1 MSTIEPNW
9 LSLLWFILFAT
20 ICGVSLLIVSGM
32 FPLGHDPEGRRRSG
46 LTMLLVLGNA
56 ALLAALVIG
65 TGFYGY
71 SELRWSTLVV
81 VTGLIV
87 LFAPG
92 LFEEW
97 RWSIGGIKTQLLIL
111 VGVQVVALLVLNRVG
126 GAVLPFV
133 S

>member
-1 MSTIEPNW
+1 MSAIEPNW
-9 LSLLWFILFAT
+9 LSMLWFILFAT
-20 ICGVSLLIVSGM
+20 ICGISLLIVSGM
-32 FPLGHDPEGRRRSG
+32 FPLGRNSEGRSSG
-46 LTMLLVLGNA
+46 LTALLVLGNG

-97 RWSIGGIKTQLLIL
+97 RWSIGNTKTQLTIL
-111 VGVQVVALLVLNRVG
+111 VGVQVMALLALNRISG
-126 GAVLPFV
+126 MILPFV

>member
-1 MSTIEPNW
+1 
-9 LSLLWFILFAT
+9 
-20 ICGVSLLIVSGM
+20 M
-32 FPLGHDPEGRRRSG
+32 FPLGRDAEGRSSG
-46 LTMLLVLGNA
+46 LTALLVLGNA
-56 ALLAALVIG
+56 ALLAALAIG

-71 SELRWSTLVV
+71 TELRWSTLVV

-97 RWSIGGIKTQLLIL
+97 RWSVGSIKTQLAIL
-111 VGVQVVALLVLNRVG
+111 VGVQVVALLALNRIG
-126 GAVLPFV
+126 GMALPFA

>member
-1 MSTIEPNW
+1 MSAIEPNW
-9 LSLLWFILFAT
+9 LSMLWFILFAV
-20 ICGVSLLIVSGM
+20 ICGISLLIVSGM
-32 FPLGHDPEGRRRSG
+32 FPLGRNSEGRSSS
-46 LTMLLVLGNA
+46 LTALLVIGNA
-56 ALLAALVIG
+56 ALLAALLIG

-81 VTGLIV
+81 VSGLIV

-97 RWSIGGIKTQLLIL
+97 RWSLGNIKMQLAIL
-111 VGVQVVALLVLNRVG
+111 VGVQVMALFTLNRIG
-126 GAVLPFV
+126 GVTLPFV

>member
-1 MSTIEPNW
+1 MSAIEPNW
-9 LSLLWFILFAT
+9 LSMLWFILFAT
-20 ICGVSLLIVSGM
+20 ICGISLLVVSGM
-32 FPLGHDPEGRRRSG
+32 FPLGRNSEEHSSAF
-46 LTMLLVLGNA
+46 TALLVVGNA
-56 ALLAALVIG
+56 ALLAVLLIG

-97 RWSIGGIKTQLLIL
+97 RWSIGNVKTQLAIL
-111 VGVQVVALLVLNRVG
+111 VGVQVVALLALNRIG
-126 GAVLPFV
+126 GMTLPFV

>member
-1 MSTIEPNW
+1 MSAIEPNW
-9 LSLLWFILFAT
+9 LSMLWFILFAT
-20 ICGVSLLIVSGM
+20 ICGISLLIVSGM
-32 FPLGHDPEGRRRSG
+32 FPLRRNSEGRNSG
-46 LTMLLVLGNA
+46 LTALLVVGNA

-71 SELRWSTLVV
+71 TELRWSTLVV

-97 RWSIGGIKTQLLIL
+97 RWSTVSIKTQLAIL
-111 VGVQVVALLVLNRVG
+111 VGVQIVALLTLNRIG
-126 GAVLPFV
+126 GMTLPFV

>member
-1 MSTIEPNW
+1 
-9 LSLLWFILFAT
+9 
-20 ICGVSLLIVSGM
+20 
-32 FPLGHDPEGRRRSG
+32 
-46 LTMLLVLGNA
+46 LLVLGNA
-56 ALLAALVIG
+56 ALLAALLIG

-71 SELRWSTLVV
+71 TELRWSTLVV

-97 RWSIGGIKTQLLIL
+97 RWSIGSIKAQLAIL
-111 VGVQVVALLVLNRVG
+111 VGVQVVALLALNRIG
-126 GAVLPFV
+126 GMPLPFA

>member
-1 MSTIEPNW
+1 MNAIEPNW
-9 LSLLWFILFAT
+9 LSMLWFILFAT
-20 ICGVSLLIVSGM
+20 ICGISLLIVSGM
-32 FPLGHDPEGRRRSG
+32 FPLGRNPEERSSG
-46 LTMLLVLGNA
+46 LTALLVVGNA
-56 ALLAALVIG
+56 ALLAALLIG

-71 SELRWSTLVV
+71 TELRWSTLVV

-97 RWSIGGIKTQLLIL
+97 RWSIGNAKTQLAIL
-111 VGVQVVALLVLNRVG
+111 VGIQAVALFVLNRIG
-126 GAVLPFV
+126 GMPFV

>member
-1 MSTIEPNW
+1 MSAIEPNW
-9 LSLLWFILFAT
+9 LSMLWFILFAT
-20 ICGVSLLIVSGM
+20 ICGISLLIVSGM
-32 FPLGHDPEGRRRSG
+32 FPLGRNSEGRSSG
-46 LTMLLVLGNA
+46 LTALLVLGNGT
-56 ALLAALVIG
+56 LLAALVIG

-71 SELRWSTLVV
+71 NELRWSTLVV

-97 RWSIGGIKTQLLIL
+97 RWSIGNTKTQLTIL
-111 VGVQVVALLVLNRVG
+111 VGVQVMALLALNRISG
-126 GAVLPFV
+126 MILPFV

>member
-1 MSTIEPNW
+1 MSAIEPNW
-9 LSLLWFILFAT
+9 LSMLWFILFAT
-20 ICGVSLLIVSGM
+20 ICGISLLIVSGM
-32 FPLGHDPEGRRRSG
+32 FPLGRNSEGRSSS
-46 LTMLLVLGNA
+46 LTALLVVGNA

-71 SELRWSTLVV
+71 TELRWSTLVV

-97 RWSIGGIKTQLLIL
+97 HWSIGSIKTQLAIL
-111 VGVQVVALLVLNRVG
+111 VGVQVVALLTLNRIG
-126 GAVLPFV
+126 GMSLPFV

>member
-1 MSTIEPNW
+1 MRAIAPNW
-9 LSLLWFILFAT
+9 LSMRWFIFFAT
-20 ICGVSLLIVSGM
+20 SCGITLQSGSGM
-32 FPLGHDPEGRRRSG
+32 FPLGRNSQGRSSG
-46 LTMLLVLGNA
+46 LTALLVLGNG

-71 SELRWSTLVV
+71 NELRWSTLVV

-97 RWSIGGIKTQLLIL
+97 RWSIGNIKTHLTIL
-111 VGVQVVALLVLNRVG
+111 VGVPVIALLALNRISG
-126 GAVLPFV
+126 MTLPFV

>member
-1 MSTIEPNW
+1 MSAIEPNW
-9 LSLLWFILFAT
+9 LSMLWFILFAT
-20 ICGVSLLIVSGM
+20 ICGISLLVVSGM
-32 FPLGHDPEGRRRSG
+32 FPLGRNSEERSSAF
-46 LTMLLVLGNA
+46 TALLVLGNA
-56 ALLAALVIG
+56 ALLAVLLIG

-71 SELRWSTLVV
+71 TELRWSTLVV

-97 RWSIGGIKTQLLIL
+97 RWSIGNVKTQLAIL
-111 VGVQVVALLVLNRVG
+111 VGVQVVALLALNRIG
-126 GAVLPFV
+126 GMTLPFV

>member
-1 MSTIEPNW
+1 MSAIEPNW
-9 LSLLWFILFAT
+9 LSMLWFILFAT
-20 ICGVSLLIVSGM
+20 ICGISLLIVSGM
-32 FPLGHDPEGRRRSG
+32 FPLGRNSEGRSSG
-46 LTMLLVLGNA
+46 LTALLVLGNG

-71 SELRWSTLVV
+71 NELRWSTLVV

-97 RWSIGGIKTQLLIL
+97 RWSIGNIKTQLTIL
-111 VGVQVVALLVLNRVG
+111 VGVQVMALLALNRIG
-126 GAVLPFV
+126 GIALPFV

>member
-1 MSTIEPNW
+1 MSAIEPNW
-9 LSLLWFILFAT
+9 LSMLWFILFAT
-20 ICGVSLLIVSGM
+20 ICGISLLIVSGM
-32 FPLGHDPEGRRRSG
+32 FPLGRSSGERRSG
-46 LTMLLVLGNA
+46 LTALLVLGNA
-56 ALLAALVIG
+56 ALLAALLIG

-71 SELRWSTLVV
+71 TELRWSTLVV

-97 RWSIGGIKTQLLIL
+97 RWSIGSIKAQLAIL
-111 VGVQVVALLVLNRVG
+111 VGVQVVALLALNRIG
-126 GAVLPFV
+126 GMPLPFA

>member
-9 LSLLWFILFAT
+9 LSMLWFILFAT
-20 ICGVSLLIVSGM
+20 ICGISLLIVSGM
-32 FPLGHDPEGRRRSG
+32 FPLGRNSEGRSSG
-46 LTMLLVLGNA
+46 LTALLVLGNG

-71 SELRWSTLVV
+71 NELRWSTLVV

-97 RWSIGGIKTQLLIL
+97 RWSIGNTKTQLTIL
-111 VGVQVVALLVLNRVG
+111 VGVQVMALLALNRISG
-126 GAVLPFV
+126 MILPFV

>member
-1 MSTIEPNW
+1 MSAIEPNW
-9 LSLLWFILFAT
+9 LSMLWFILFAT
-20 ICGVSLLIVSGM
+20 ICGISLLIVSGM
-32 FPLGHDPEGRRRSG
+32 FPLGRNSEGRSSG
-46 LTMLLVLGNA
+46 LTALLVLGNGT
-56 ALLAALVIG
+56 LLATLVIG

-71 SELRWSTLVV
+71 NELRWSTLVV

-97 RWSIGGIKTQLLIL
+97 RWSIGNIKTQLTIL
-111 VGVQVVALLVLNRVG
+111 VGVQVMALLALNRISG
-126 GAVLPFV
+126 MTLPFV

>member
-1 MSTIEPNW
+1 MSAIEPNW
-9 LSLLWFILFAT
+9 LSMLWFILFAT
-20 ICGVSLLIVSGM
+20 ICGISLLIVSGM
-32 FPLGHDPEGRRRSG
+32 FPLGRNSEGRSSG
-46 LTMLLVLGNA
+46 LTALLVLGNG

-71 SELRWSTLVV
+71 NELRWSTLVV

-97 RWSIGGIKTQLLIL
+97 RWSIGNIKTQLTIL
-111 VGVQVVALLVLNRVG
+111 VGVQVMALLALNRISG
-126 GAVLPFV
+126 MILPFV

>member
-1 MSTIEPNW
+1 MSAIEPNW
-9 LSLLWFILFAT
+9 LSMLWFILFAT
-20 ICGVSLLIVSGM
+20 ICGISLLIVSGM
-32 FPLGHDPEGRRRSG
+32 FPLGRNSEGRSSG
-46 LTMLLVLGNA
+46 LTALLVLGNG
-56 ALLAALVIG
+56 ALLAALVIS

-71 SELRWSTLVV
+71 NELRWSTLVV

-97 RWSIGGIKTQLLIL
+97 RWSIGNIKTQLTIL
-111 VGVQVVALLVLNRVG
+111 VGVQVIALLALNRISG
-126 GAVLPFV
+126 MTLPFV

>member
-1 MSTIEPNW
+1 MSAIEPNW
-9 LSLLWFILFAT
+9 LSMLWFILFAT

-32 FPLGHDPEGRRRSG
+32 FPLGRNAEGRRSG
-46 LTMLLVLGNA
+46 LTALLVLGNA
-56 ALLAALVIG
+56 ALLAALAIG

-71 SELRWSTLVV
+71 TELRWSTLVV
-81 VTGLIV
+81 ITGLIV

-97 RWSIGGIKTQLLIL
+97 RWSVGSIKMQLAIL
-111 VGVQVVALLVLNRVG
+111 VGVQVVALLALNRIG
-126 GAVLPFV
+126 GMALPFA

>member
-9 LSLLWFILFAT
+9 LSMLWFILFAT
-20 ICGVSLLIVSGM
+20 ICGISLLIVSGM
-32 FPLGHDPEGRRRSG
+32 FPLGRDSEGRGSG
-46 LTMLLVLGNA
+46 LTALLVLGNA
-56 ALLAALVIG
+56 ALLAALAVA

-71 SELRWSTLVV
+71 TELRWTTLVV

-97 RWSIGGIKTQLLIL
+97 RWSLGGVKAQLAIL
-111 VGVQVVALLVLNRVG
+111 VGIQLVALLALNRIG
-126 GAVLPFV
+126 GVVLPFV